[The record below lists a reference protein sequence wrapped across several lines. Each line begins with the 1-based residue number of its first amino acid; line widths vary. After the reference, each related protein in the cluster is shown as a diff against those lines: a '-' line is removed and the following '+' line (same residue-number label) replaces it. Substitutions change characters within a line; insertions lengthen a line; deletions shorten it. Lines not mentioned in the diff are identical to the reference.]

1 MTDNGNNN
9 ENGKSKD
16 KEKEKDDRSVA
27 EVIVDLATENS
38 SLFFKDQYD
47 MPWVRVHKED
57 HYELIRIIGNKF
69 KRYIGKLYY
78 DSEERV
84 PNAEAINGAASV
96 LQAKAEYDGET
107 IPLSLRVA
115 WDNDSDGIIYDLTD
129 KKWQCVKITKEGW
142 EIIKETSVPL
152 FMRYS
157 QMPQVEPSRQY
168 EPDILDRF
176 LQLVNL
182 KREEDKI
189 LLVVYIGTLFIPEIQ
204 HVVLQLHGEQ
214 GGAKSMLETFIKE
227 LVDPARIKLLSV
239 HKDRMEFIQQI
250 AHNHLV
256 FYDNL
261 KYIPG
266 WLSDEVCRGVTGAGG
281 SKRVLYSDD
290 EDFLYDYR
298 RCFGFNGINLVLTE
312 PDVLDRSITIEQ
324 DRINPIN
331 RVQEKLMMSKFYEL
345 RPQLLGYI
353 FDILVKALQI
363 HPTLKLESL
372 PRMGDFALWGE
383 AISRAM
389 GYRELEFINAYD
401 ENTGRQNV
409 ETIENSPLGQVI
421 VRYLNHWH
429 YDLAGERPACW
440 FGFTSD
446 FLVELNQSAIENN
459 IDTGNHWPKA
469 AQLPNSKT

>member
-1 MTDNGNNN
+1 MADNGNNN
-9 ENGKSKD
+9 ENGNNKA
-16 KEKEKDDRSVA
+16 KEKDKDDRSIA
-27 EVIVDLATENS
+27 EVIVDLATANS
-38 SLFFKDQYD
+38 SQFFKDQYD

-57 HYELIRIIGNKF
+57 HHELIRITGDKF

-78 DSEERV
+78 DSEKRV

-96 LQAKAEYDGET
+96 LRAKAEYDGDT
-107 IPLSLRVA
+107 IPLSLRVV
-115 WDNDSDGIIYDLTD
+115 WDNGDDIVYDLTD
-129 KKWQCVKITKEGW
+129 KKWQCVRITKEGW
-142 EIIKETSVPL
+142 EIINETPIPL

-157 QMPQVEPSRQY
+157 QTPQVEPSRQY
-168 EPDILDRF
+168 DPDILDKF

-189 LLVVYIGTLFIPEIQ
+189 LLVVYIATLFIPEIQ

-331 RVQEKLMMSKFYEL
+331 RVQEKLMMSKFYEFG
-345 RPQLLGYI
+345 P
-353 FDILVKALQI
+353 D
-363 HPTLKLESL
+363 
-372 PRMGDFALWGE
+372 
-383 AISRAM
+383 
-389 GYRELEFINAYD
+389 
-401 ENTGRQNV
+401 
-409 ETIENSPLGQVI
+409 
-421 VRYLNHWH
+421 YLATF
-429 YDLAGERPACW
+429 L
-440 FGFTSD
+440 TS
-446 FLVELNQSAIENN
+446 
-459 IDTGNHWPKA
+459 W
-469 AQLPNSKT
+469 